1 MSVRLL
7 NSIKMK
13 TSAISSKS
21 ILNLGVIL
29 LFVTA
34 FSCKQQNQLMK
45 PASASNV
52 QIQKKTNSFSM
63 IKIVKKKTSAKTAK
77 TSVEEADQVVVSK
90 SNTDTKVTDQ
100 ANKEDQVV
108 IIADNKQSQTKTQ
121 NKEREIEI
129 DTSEFDQILVD
140 QTHEVEIDTSEL
152 ELK

>member
-1 MSVRLL
+1 
-7 NSIKMK
+7 
-13 TSAISSKS
+13 
-21 ILNLGVIL
+21 
-29 LFVTA
+29 
-34 FSCKQQNQLMK
+34 
-45 PASASNV
+45 
-52 QIQKKTNSFSM
+52 M